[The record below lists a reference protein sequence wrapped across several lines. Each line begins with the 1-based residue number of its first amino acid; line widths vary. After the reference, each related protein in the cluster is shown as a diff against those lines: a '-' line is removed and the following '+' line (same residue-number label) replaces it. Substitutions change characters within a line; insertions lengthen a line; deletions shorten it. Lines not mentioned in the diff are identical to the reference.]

1 MQLKVWLS
9 LLLVALGAYG
19 SYAGW
24 RVYQAT
30 SSDRGNVVN
39 RDRHIDRTRAT
50 GSLADAA
57 LVDTSGKP
65 FSLDALKGDVWLAS
79 FFFTACPGPC
89 AQMNRALAELQKD
102 EKDPHLKFVSITCD
116 PTNDTPEVLA
126 KYARGFQADPAR
138 WSFLSGPFESV
149 QKLGAEAFQVPVGP
163 KMHTERVILVDK
175 WSNVRGLYLTSD
187 PSQVIALKKKIKKL
201 LAEETP
207 PEVSEATDAA
217 AGEAAP
223 TTASEQPAADDAPAS
238 NANQETSAARSTE
251 PAAESAPADAASEKT
266 APTEGTP

>member
-1 MQLKVWLS
+1 MQLKIWLTF
-9 LLLVALGAYG
+9 LLVSLAAYG

-30 SSDRGNVVN
+30 HLDRGEAVS
-39 RDRHIDRTRAT
+39 RPHHIERACAT
-50 GSLADAA
+50 GSLDDAA

-65 FSLDALKGDVWLAS
+65 FALDALKGDVWIAS

-89 AQMNRALAELQKD
+89 AQMNRALSELQKD

-126 KYARGFQADPAR
+126 KYARAFQADPAR

-149 QKLGAEAFQVPVGP
+149 QKLGTEAFQVPVGP

-175 WSNVRGLYLTSD
+175 FSNVRGLYLTSD
-187 PSQVIALKKKIKKL
+187 PSQVLALKKKIKKL
-201 LAEETP
+201 LVEETP
-207 PEVSEATDAA
+207 PKVTEEPDTA
-217 AGEAAP
+217 AGEATP
-223 TTASEQPAADDAPAS
+223 
-238 NANQETSAARSTE
+238 SAASD
-251 PAAESAPADAASEKT
+251 DAASEQAAATENENPAHDQSAAPATT
-266 APTEGTP
+266 AAPAEAAPDESAPSEAIP